1 MTKES
6 TKPFQIDK
14 PRTWLQRAG
23 QLASTDLEGAQ
34 RRYIVLRWSDTG
46 ETEMRDIIGD
56 AWNDLANA
64 TVFSE
69 WDLGVTASIGDAVAA
84 ADVMRND
91 PQRLDKRLGG
101 RLGRLIERPEQ
112 IEFFAAALSDAYTD
126 GGGSY
131 PELPEI
137 GEILRNAVTV
147 EEFVAALTATDHTRW
162 ALWAE
167 ALRLGRPTPADTAQ
181 VVRVTE
187 SILEPIASIP
197 VVTIDVN
204 KGADG

>member
-14 PRTWLQRAG
+14 PRTWLERPG
-23 QLASTDLEGAQ
+23 QMASTDLEGAQ
-34 RRYIVLRWSDTG
+34 RRYIVHRWSDTG

-56 AWNDLANA
+56 AWNDPANA

-91 PQRLDKRLGG
+91 PQRLDKRRGG

-112 IEFFAAALSDAYTD
+112 IEFFAAALADAYTD
-126 GGGSY
+126 GGGPY

-137 GEILRNAVTV
+137 GEILRNTVTV
-147 EEFVAALTATDHTRW
+147 KEFVTALAATAPTRW
-162 ALWAE
+162 ASWAE
-167 ALRLGRPTPADTAQ
+167 ALHLQRPTRADTGE
-181 VVRVTE
+181 VVRVTG
-187 SILEPIASIP
+187 SILAPISDIP
-197 VVTIDVN
+197 VVVVDVN
-204 KGADG
+204 D